1 MCKMKIKSDLHAG
14 NILEDAY
21 SFVSDALSS
30 IPQFIRTADEE
41 AEMLYQQAVDS
52 TQALWG
58 KLTSIF

>member
-1 MCKMKIKSDLHAG
+1 MKIKTDLHAG

-21 SFVSDALSS
+21 NSVSEALES
-30 IPQFIRTADEE
+30 IPQFIRQADEE
-41 AEMLYQQAVDS
+41 AEMLFQQAVDT